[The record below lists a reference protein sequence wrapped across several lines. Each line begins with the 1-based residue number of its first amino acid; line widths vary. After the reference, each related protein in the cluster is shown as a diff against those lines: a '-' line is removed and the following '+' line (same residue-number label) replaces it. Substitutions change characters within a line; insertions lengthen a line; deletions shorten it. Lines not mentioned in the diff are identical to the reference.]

1 MSPAPNP
8 PASLQPANAPIESIA
23 PFSLV
28 EHMWERVQREAEES
42 DASWF
47 EALLGLFE
55 FTLKLTTA
63 GFVAAIETE
72 RDGHRYRLEHGLV
85 RADGLG
91 AWESA
96 LSEVLTG
103 PANAFLSQRA
113 WADAEAVTATWNSG
127 DSTWQRS
134 AIQLMDD
141 ACRILDPGAEPLA
154 RRSSLLMW
162 FRRGVWLRNR
172 TRGHGALTAAQ
183 KSRLASPLSGSIR
196 QVTDNL
202 PLFQRPWVVIRRT
215 QARRKYHVVRLG
227 GDTRVL
233 DYLKSRRDIDLSD
246 GVYVYNDGPICVRLV
261 SGDVDLADFFLPNG
275 NYREESFEGLSY
287 VTGATRRQPIAD
299 FSAPP
304 SPLPSSATE
313 GLSELDVQGDTFGN
327 VPPLAAGYVRRP
339 DLEHELGERLR
350 DSRYPAVTLV
360 GRGGIG
366 KTSLALQVL
375 HEITVS
381 GVYETVVWFSARD
394 IELDPD
400 RARTVRPQV
409 KGLDEIAVEFD
420 RLLHVGA
427 TPMKGKERVKFLADH
442 LGGVAETGPIL
453 FVFDNFE
460 TVVNPIELYDQL
472 SNWIR
477 LPNKILIT
485 TRLRPFKGD
494 YPVEVKG
501 MSQSEMEELIDSH
514 ATRLGITAKLSKAVR
529 REVFTESEGH
539 PYVAK
544 ILLGE
549 IARRGGRPLV
559 QRILAN
565 RDDILSALF
574 ERTYSS
580 LPSAAQRA
588 FLTLCSWR
596 SAVPVVALQAVM
608 LRPTNERIPLD
619 DAVDALV
626 LSSMVDLHPGTSP
639 SEDFLSVPLY
649 AALFGRQKLKVSPFE
664 PAVEADTKLLQLFG
678 ATRAPEITGGLA
690 PRVDALVRQIAD
702 KISNREGDDRL
713 SELNQFLP
721 VIEYVASRYPPTWL
735 RLAELYELADPTQT
749 GVQATK
755 AIERYLQSESD
766 DPKAWSHLAALAG
779 RTGDY
784 LTEVHALLKRAER
797 AGAPFVALSFAANRF
812 NQLLGDGRLTL
823 DTEEK
828 RVIAERLR
836 KLMEGRLGEANAT
849 DLSRLGWLCMHLR
862 DQVAARTYAAR
873 GLELDPHDFHC
884 ANLLDRVR

>member
-1 MSPAPNP
+1 MHSSA
-8 PASLQPANAPIESIA
+8 ALL
-23 PFSLV
+23 SLV
-28 EHMWERVQREAEES
+28 EQMWSRVEREAQES
-42 DASWF
+42 DAAWF

-63 GFVAAIETE
+63 GFVAAVEME

-91 AWESA
+91 TWESA

-103 PANAFLSQRA
+103 PANAFLIQSA
-113 WADAEAVTATWNSG
+113 WADADTVTSSWGTR
-127 DSTWQRS
+127 DDTWQRS
-134 AIQLMDD
+134 ALQSMDD
-141 ACRILDPGAEPLA
+141 ACRILDPTIEAMP

-183 KSRLASPLSGSIR
+183 KSRLAPPLSESIR

-202 PLFQRPWVVIRRT
+202 PLFHRPWVVIRRT
-215 QARRKYHVVRLG
+215 HARKYHVVKLG
-227 GDTRVL
+227 GDTSAF
-233 DYLKSRRDIDLSD
+233 DHLKSRRDIDLND
-246 GVYVYNDGPICVRLV
+246 GVYVFHDGPLCVRLV
-261 SGDVDLADFFLPNG
+261 ASDVDLADFFLPNG
-275 NYREESFEGLSY
+275 NCRDETYEALSY
-287 VTGATRRQPIAD
+287 VTGATKRQPIAD

-313 GLSELDVQGDTFGN
+313 GLRELDVQGDAFGN
-327 VPPLAAGYVRRP
+327 VPPLAVGYVRRP
-339 DLEHELGERLR
+339 DLERELLERLT
-350 DSRYPAVTLV
+350 DTRYPAVTLV

-375 HEITVS
+375 HEITKS
-381 GVYETVVWFSARD
+381 GAYETVVWFSARD

-427 TPMKGKERVKFLADH
+427 APLKGKERIQFLADH
-442 LGGVAETGPIL
+442 LSGTARTGPML

-460 TVVNPIELYDQL
+460 TVVNPVELYDQL
-472 SNWIR
+472 SNWVR

-501 MSQSEMEELIDSH
+501 MSQMEMGELIDSH
-514 ATRLGITAKLSKAVR
+514 ATRLGIMSKLSKSLKS
-529 REVFTESEGH
+529 EVFSESEGH

-549 IARRGGRPLV
+549 IARSGGRPRV
-559 QRILAN
+559 ERILAN
-565 RDDILSALF
+565 RDDILNALF

-608 LRPTNERIPLD
+608 LRPVNERIPVD
-619 DAVDALV
+619 DAVEALV
-626 LSSMVDLHPGTSP
+626 LSSMVDLHPGNSP
-639 SEDFLSVPLY
+639 AEDFLSVPLY
-649 AALFGRQKLKVSPFE
+649 AALFGRQKLRVSPFE
-664 PAVEADTKLLQLFG
+664 PAVEGDTRLLQLFG
-678 ATRAPEITGGLA
+678 ATRAPDITGGIG
-690 PRVDALVRQIAD
+690 PRVDALIRQVAD
-702 KISNREGDDRL
+702 KISRPQVDNRVD
-713 SELNQFLP
+713 ELNQYLP
-721 VIEYVASRYPPTWL
+721 VIEYVATRYPPTWL
-735 RLAELYELADPTQT
+735 RLAELYELADPA
-749 GVQATK
+749 GSRDLATK
-755 AIERYLQSESD
+755 AVERYLQSESD
-766 DPKAWSHLAALAG
+766 DAEAWLRLAALAR

-797 AGAPFVALSFAANRF
+797 ADAPFVDLSFAANRF
-812 NQLLGDGRLTL
+812 NQLLGDGRLAL
-823 DTEEK
+823 DTQEK
-828 RVIAERLR
+828 LVIAERLR
-836 KLMEGRLGEANAT
+836 KVMEGRVTEADAT
-849 DLSRLGWLCMHLR
+849 DLSRLGWLCMHLH
-862 DQVAARTYAAR
+862 DKVAARAYAAK
-873 GLELDPHDFHC
+873 GLKLSPSDYHC
-884 ANLLDRVR
+884 ANLFERVR